1 MPDPPDPSVK
11 PPIFNAVLAYMKF
24 LMLSRDRAYLQEA
37 IIARFSLDD
46 LINAHKVISSHCEPD
61 HAKDNF
67 ISQMKIPGSIQ
78 VHQSLN
84 QRNSTMSFLMK
95 IGKA

>member
-11 PPIFNAVLAYMKF
+11 PPLFNAVLAYMKF

-46 LINAHKVISSHCEPD
+46 LINAHKVISSQCIV
-61 HAKDNF
+61 NLT
-67 ISQMKIPGSIQ
+67 QSIVREGRTRQ
-78 VHQSLN
+78 EDV
-84 QRNSTMSFLMK
+84 RK
-95 IGKA
+95 